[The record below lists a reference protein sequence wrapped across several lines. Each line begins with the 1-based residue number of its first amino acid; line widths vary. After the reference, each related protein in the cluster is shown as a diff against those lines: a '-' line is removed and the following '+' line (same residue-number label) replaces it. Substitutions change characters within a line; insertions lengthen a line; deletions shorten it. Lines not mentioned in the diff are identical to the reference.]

1 MDATV
6 IVAAMGFAATV
17 LAAWAT
23 SRWQRQGDRE
33 SRILDAKLRVYGD
46 CSGSLYE
53 YARAT
58 FNRVAARIDSL
69 PEASRQDLRQEAYR
83 SNARAR
89 SAIGQVAIVSGDE
102 LLRQELESAR
112 ELIGELNRSKDR
124 ADLKRRSENA
134 YEAVSRALDRARSDL
149 GARVTAGR

>member
-58 FNRVAARIDSL
+58 FNRVAARIDGGHEKL
-69 PEASRQDLRQEAYR
+69 PGGGHIA
-83 SNARAR
+83 ARWR
-89 SAIGQVAIVSGDE
+89 
-102 LLRQELESAR
+102 
-112 ELIGELNRSKDR
+112 
-124 ADLKRRSENA
+124 
-134 YEAVSRALDRARSDL
+134 
-149 GARVTAGR
+149 T